1 MIVTDEQFER
11 FAKEELCDAELL
23 PAHLT
28 DETQFLNVGVQ
39 AFFIELVLTDAEKLE
54 AARAAVRKLQQR
66 LQREGASLEIVV
78 RCNWRVQT
86 VRYGGYCTDEHGA
99 PRTAECYKVL
109 LVGAGTQHT
118 VTVEVLYQAAMTAK
132 EVLGSQWPDN
142 REHQQRLL
150 ADLVRIRIEDALEH
164 GGKSYWDPIRY
175 PALSID
181 SVTMEQMIR
190 LRDRVPAKWV

>member
-1 MIVTDEQFER
+1 
-11 FAKEELCDAELL
+11 
-23 PAHLT
+23 
-28 DETQFLNVGVQ
+28 
-39 AFFIELVLTDAEKLE
+39 
-54 AARAAVRKLQQR
+54 
-66 LQREGASLEIVV
+66 
-78 RCNWRVQT
+78 
-86 VRYGGYCTDEHGA
+86 
-99 PRTAECYKVL
+99 
-109 LVGAGTQHT
+109 
-118 VTVEVLYQAAMTAK
+118 MTAK